1 VDVKRSK
8 GSRHRNTGHEGKRRR
23 AVRNLKFGYYGPIY
37 LTASDNN
44 RSGDRGAVKARGR
57 LQNIVPP
64 FPGLRFRGRV
74 RRGPHRS
81 SPYRGGGE
89 PKLKLPSLD
98 PLFGGRAD
106 RRWNSN
112 FVRSQLRLEEIDIA
126 AVLTLQMDPKTS
138 TICGAIG
145 RVRALWHRRLD
156 FNHARHDVSL

>member
-1 VDVKRSK
+1 M
-8 GSRHRNTGHEGKRRR
+8 GE
-23 AVRNLKFGYYGPIY
+23 
-37 LTASDNN
+37 SDGVHTDHPHTVAAANP
-44 RSGDRGAVKARGR
+44 ARG
-57 LQNIVPP
+57 LWV
-64 FPGLRFRGRV
+64 V
-74 RRGPHRS
+74 T
-81 SPYRGGGE
+81 E

-145 RVRALWHRRLD
+145 RGRALWHRRLD